1 VIHSI
6 RKHCLALCWAICCL
20 SPSNA
25 QTINADG
32 TVSTDNLITSQP
44 SANGAEGTWSG
55 IGGYSQLNGQ
65 KPTDLWGCCTSYSG
79 SQPFLDTSTG
89 GANGDSG
96 QIHWSYGQSTVSQVI
111 GVNQALANAGV
122 GIQVN
127 GYNWG
132 YDLRNMNGG
141 GNQNGTDT
149 LTSYSF
155 IKDSAGNVI
164 TGRSLTHDVQH
175 EWQRFSGT
183 ETLKSPYD
191 LSDVG
196 QVGIQFTSRD
206 AGFWAGYYGPQIKNV
221 SLSLRYTA
229 GAVDPCDTDPLYST
243 SCAGYAEAY
252 KNLQCQSNPLYDQTC
267 PGYAQAYFDNQCSL
281 NPLYDQACPGR
292 SEVITSNNLVPN
304 PSGGSGWF
312 GGSIN
317 NSFAINQA
325 LSHSGSGV
333 MIHGFNWGY
342 RALNFSPFGV
352 GFGSSTVNVN
362 IRDGDGT
369 SLYSWSRNNTSGG
382 ENWYSGSYVFPQ
394 SRNNTTLGNFD
405 FTATS
410 SGWGY
415 VDSMWAKAIFTPDS
429 CSLDPLSSVLC
440 TGYQQAFLDQQ
451 CSLNA
456 LYNPSCPGYTEAFA
470 AMLAAAIPETTTTTA
485 TEDPVAAVT
494 ATTTTT
500 SSTPGTTEDPTKDQA
515 AVTTDVGGA
524 EITTTGEVVAS
535 DGVPSDVKA
544 AAKESASTEKKEESS
559 GSSTAAL
566 AATPSAA
573 KKPGSRV
580 NALAIAQAAARET
593 ERNAL
598 SVASEAVA
606 ASLSDNANPADGIGI
621 GSGLAIPGVR
631 LLQGFGNDAASAQAD
646 QQAVAQTQRRT
657 QEERAEDTQ
666 SSVASTDNKKDA
678 NPLAANSNVAIVEQ
692 KEDTAKAGPSVRRG
706 GAVDGM
712 SGGDMNALAA
722 APANF
727 NDYLGK
733 QMQDAQFYA
742 SKEIYRGQR
751 NVDNARALRGLGTD
765 RLHQQMVDQQYNIS
779 GQ

>member
-1 VIHSI
+1 M
-6 RKHCLALCWAICCL
+6 
-20 SPSNA
+20 
-25 QTINADG
+25 
-32 TVSTDNLITSQP
+32 
-44 SANGAEGTWSG
+44 
-55 IGGYSQLNGQ
+55 
-65 KPTDLWGCCTSYSG
+65 
-79 SQPFLDTSTG
+79 
-89 GANGDSG
+89 G
-96 QIHWSYGQSTVSQVI
+96 QII
-111 GVNQALANAGV
+111 GINNVLGSS
-122 GIQVN
+122 GLQVN
-127 GYNWG
+127 GYTFQ
-132 YDLRNMNGG
+132 YDAKTTSENGG
-141 GNQNGTDT
+141 GSDPLTSSSFLKDGSGNTLLSTNYQHGVHDWQTFSVSRT
-149 LTSYSF
+149 LTNPYS
-155 IKDSAGNVI
+155 ISGGGTV
-164 TGRSLTHDVQH
+164 GVQ
-175 EWQRFSGT
+175 FSG
-183 ETLKSPYD
+183 YD
-191 LSDVG
+191 QG
-196 QVGIQFTSRD
+196 Y
-206 AGFWAGYYGPQIKNV
+206 WAGLYGPQVRNV
-221 SLSLRYTA
+221 SLRLNYSV
-229 GAVDPCDTDPLYST
+229 GEDPCIKDPLSST
-243 SCAGYAEAY
+243 SCPGYAEAY
-252 KNLQCQSNPLYDQTC
+252 KSQQCSINPLYDTTC
-267 PGYAQAYFDNQCSL
+267 PGYAQAYYDQQCSF
-281 NPLYDQACPGR
+281 NPLYDAACPGR
-292 SEVITSNNLVPN
+292 SAVITSNNLVPN
-304 PSGGSGWF
+304 PSGGSGF
-312 GGSIN
+312 MGGSIN

-342 RALNFSPFGV
+342 RSLNYNFIGFGL
-352 GFGSSTVNVN
+352 GSSTVNVN

-369 SLYSWSRNNTSGG
+369 SLYSWSRNNTSAG
-382 ENWYSGSYVFPQ
+382 ENWYSSSYVFPQ

-405 FTATS
+405 FTATT

-415 VDSMWAKAIFTPDS
+415 VDSMWARAIFTPDS

-451 CSLNA
+451 CSLNT
-456 LYNPSCPGYTEAFA
+456 LYSPSCPGYQEAFA
-470 AMLAAAIPETTTTTA
+470 AMLAAAIPETTTTA
-485 TEDPVAAVT
+485 TEDPVAAAT

-524 EITTTGEVVAS
+524 EITTTGEVVAA

-559 GSSTAAL
+559 GSSTTAV

-621 GSGLAIPGVR
+621 GSGLAIPGLR

-666 SSVASTDNKKDA
+666 SSVVAADTKKDA
-678 NPLAANSNVAIVEQ
+678 NPVAVNSGVAIVEQ

-712 SGGDMNALAA
+712 SGGDMNSLAA

-727 NDYLGK
+727 NDYLTQ